1 MKEVIKN
8 KKNIII
14 IIALII
20 IILLSTLI
28 ILKNKEIKTDKLDNK
43 DIVEK
48 QEEVINI
55 IKKYVDNK
63 EEIREYAKENSKIEF
78 SIKELEGIFKID
90 VSEFKK
96 LKYSC
101 SLDNTFI
108 KYNNDYS
115 KYIVILDCKDFY
127 L

>member
-28 ILKNKEIKTDKLDNK
+28 ILRKKEIKTDKLDNK

-63 EEIREYAKENSKIEF
+63 EEIREYAKDNSKIEF